1 MPAPLALPEGDDA
14 GPRLTGCV
22 LWYNAES
29 GHGQLRPSGGGTDI
43 FFAREEVTFVG
54 GPDGELPTRASA
66 LTEDGATAPPRPGPS
81 APPPHRA
88 DRRADAFCAALQ
100 TAAGWR
106 RA

>member
-1 MPAPLALPEGDDA
+1 MPPPLALPEGDDA

-43 FFAREEVTFVG
+43 FFARAEVTF
-54 GPDGELPTRASA
+54 DGEPPTRASA
-66 LTEDGATAPPRPGPS
+66 LMEDGATAPPRPTHS
-81 APPPHRA
+81 ALTPHRTR
-88 DRRADAFCAALQ
+88 RRADAFCAALQ

>member
-22 LWYNAES
+22 LWYNTES

-43 FFAREEVTFVG
+43 FFAREEVTFVP
-54 GPDGELPTRASA
+54 PDGEPPTRASA

-88 DRRADAFCAALQ
+88 DRRADVFCAALQ

>member
-1 MPAPLALPEGDDA
+1 MPAPLALTEGDDDV
-14 GPRLTGCV
+14 RLTGCV

-43 FFAREEVTFVG
+43 FFAREEVTFVH
-54 GPDGELPTRASA
+54 PDGEPPTRASA
-66 LTEDGATAPPRPGPS
+66 LTEDGATASPRPGPS
-81 APPPHRA
+81 VPPPPRA
-88 DRRADAFCAALQ
+88 DRRADVFRAALQ